1 MKHIVFLI
9 ISLAIFAAAVGGYW
23 FMHQNISSG
32 VNQIAAARAEADAAN
47 GREQFAR
54 AASSFLSDTSLER
67 EELETFVV
75 QDADVVAAIET
86 IEASA
91 KREKI
96 TASVSSVNVN
106 SKGQQFHEIVTMTV
120 SARGSFAALN
130 AFAASLESLPFAS
143 RVLSLTLEES
153 AERSWFL
160 TASLEFVKRKA
171 QQ

>member
-1 MKHIVFLI
+1 MKHLIFLVISVI
-9 ISLAIFAAAVGGYW
+9 IFLAAVGGYW
-23 FMHQNISSG
+23 FMLQNISLG

-106 SKGQQFHEIVTMTV
+106 TKGQQFHEIVTMTV

-130 AFAASLESLPFAS
+130 AFASSLESLPFAS
-143 RVLSLTLEES
+143 RILSLSLEES

-160 TASLEFVKRKA
+160 SASLEFVKRKA
-171 QQ
+171 Q